1 MRLSKSL
8 NSFKFL
14 LVLTLAFTYVAS
26 SANTGTTKPEEVK
39 QEQKVETA
47 SSQETSADDQQDLTT
62 EEEVQKDGE
71 PAISNSSFNY
81 FFYLIYKVK
90 FQDVFKLPGR
100 NAMNNGVALHRVNL
114 NAIVER
120 LVQPKF

>member
-14 LVLTLAFTYVAS
+14 LVFMMAFTYIAS
-26 SANTGTTKPEEVK
+26 SANTGTTKPKEVK
-39 QEQKVETA
+39 QEQKVEA
-47 SSQETSADDQQDLTT
+47 ATSKKVTTDDQQDLST
-62 EEEVQKDGE
+62 EEEVQQDHE

-90 FQDVFKLPGR
+90 FEDVFKLPGR
-100 NAMNNGVALHRVNL
+100 STMNNGVAIHRVNL